1 MGKFNSYSKFVII
14 WFVKY
19 IIVSAGFRT
28 DRMSNTGTPR
38 AKITCGLELK
48 IEIT

>member
-19 IIVSAGFRT
+19 SVIAGFST
-28 DRMSNTGTPR
+28 YLTSNV
-38 AKITCGLELK
+38 
-48 IEIT
+48 